1 MNSSLKKLRKKYI
14 ITASVIVFFVIL
26 LMIVI
31 LNLFMRSAYKNEETM
46 IENIV
51 GQAAVANANQPNK
64 EYFDLSE
71 AEQTENGDFIIP
83 RNVRDISSITLY
95 GNISRSGEPV
105 IWYSAG
111 GGLLFEADAGSGS
124 DMVYKDYSF
133 SKDTTNISIDFNSY
147 DNIKSGYKTLSIDE
161 SQITKD
167 YFLVSVV
174 WWKNSSEVPDAI
186 DENVDLKINS
196 IEIQY
201 KNSRTISASSNKL
214 VSHISFSDIFDGQI
228 PEALNNTGAFYL
240 VTNHENQLISI
251 NDGNLTKSVEN
262 DEARDYAK
270 RALSS
275 GSSNGSIEKD
285 GTSYSFNIRKAKDIN
300 LIIFVND
307 SFTDTANGNL
317 LKASLLAGTVIW
329 FILFVLIVI
338 VSGYIIKPV
347 SENMERQKQFISNAS
362 HELKTPVTVISATI
376 DIISSKKGSDRW
388 TECIKEQAK
397 KMKLLVS
404 ELLDLSRLLEAH
416 TDKKSFSVYDIS
428 STVSSSVLYFESLF
442 FESGKTLKQDIEESI
457 SMRCDENKIAQLVGI
472 LMDNA
477 LKYSDNNSEICFS
490 LHKGKDNAVI
500 KCSNLCSDFSAN
512 NILKLFDRFYR
523 SDNDRI
529 HEQDG
534 FGLGLS
540 IAQAIAELHG
550 GSISADFKNKII
562 TFNVTLPTNK

>member
-329 FILFVLIVI
+329 FILFVLIII

-477 LKYSDNNSEICFS
+477 LKYSDSNSEICFS
-490 LHKGKDNAVI
+490 LYKEKDNAVI

-512 NILKLFDRFYR
+512 NIPKLFDRFYR

>member
-14 ITASVIVFFVIL
+14 VTASVIVFFVIL
-26 LMIVI
+26 LMVVI

-46 IENIV
+46 IENII
-51 GQAAVANANQPNK
+51 GQAAAANANQPNK
-64 EYFDLSE
+64 EYFELSE

-95 GNISRSGEPV
+95 GNISRNGEPV

-111 GGLLFEADAGSGS
+111 GGLLFEADTGSGS
-124 DMVYKDYSF
+124 EMVYKDYSF

-174 WWKNSSEVPDAI
+174 WWKNSSEVSDAI

-240 VTNHENQLISI
+240 VTDHKNQLISV
-251 NDGNLTKSVEN
+251 NDGNLMKPIEN

-275 GSSNGSIEKD
+275 GENSGSIEKD
-285 GTSYSFNIRKAKDIN
+285 ETSYSFNVRKSKNVN

-317 LKASLLAGTVIW
+317 LKASILAGAVIW
-329 FILFVLIVI
+329 LILFVLIII

-347 SENMERQKQFISNAS
+347 AENMERQKQFISNAS

-416 TDKKSFSVYDIS
+416 TDKNSFSVCDIS
-428 STVSSSVLYFESLF
+428 STVSNSVLYFESLF
-442 FESGKTLKQDIEESI
+442 FESGKTLKQDIEENI

-477 LKYSDNNSEICFS
+477 LKYSDSNSEICFS
-490 LHKGKDNAVI
+490 FHKEKDNAVI
-500 KCSNLCSDFSAN
+500 KCSNLCSDFSAS
-512 NILKLFDRFYR
+512 NIPKLFDRFYR

-540 IAQAIAELHG
+540 IAQAISELHG

-562 TFNVTLPTNK
+562 TFNVTLPINK

>member
-14 ITASVIVFFVIL
+14 ITASVIVFFVIF

-31 LNLFMRSAYKNEETM
+31 LNLFMRSAYKKEETM
-46 IENIV
+46 IENII
-51 GQAAVANANQPNK
+51 GQAAAANANQPNK

-111 GGLLFEADAGSGS
+111 GGLLFEADTGSGS
-124 DMVYKDYSF
+124 EMVYKDYSF

-174 WWKNSSEVPDAI
+174 WWKNSSEVSDTI

-201 KNSRTISASSNKL
+201 KNSRTISAYSNKL

-240 VTNHENQLISI
+240 VTDRENQLISV
-251 NDGNLTKSVEN
+251 NDGNLTKPVEN

-275 GSSNGSIEKD
+275 GGSNGSIEKD
-285 GTSYSFNIRKAKDIN
+285 GTSYSFNIRKTKDIN

-329 FILFVLIVI
+329 LILFALIII

-347 SENMERQKQFISNAS
+347 AENMERQKQFISNAS

-416 TDKKSFSVYDIS
+416 TDKNSFSVCDIS
-428 STVSSSVLYFESLF
+428 STVSNSVLYFESLF
-442 FESGKTLKQDIEESI
+442 FESGKTLKQDIEENI
-457 SMRCDENKIAQLVGI
+457 SMRCDENKISQLVGI

-477 LKYSDNNSEICFS
+477 LKYSDSNSEISFS
-490 LHKGKDNAVI
+490 LHKEKDNAVI
-500 KCSNLCSDFSAN
+500 KCSNLCSDFSAD
-512 NILKLFDRFYR
+512 NIPKLFDRFYR

>member
-329 FILFVLIVI
+329 FILFVLIII

-457 SMRCDENKIAQLVGI
+457 SMRYDENKIAQLVGI

-490 LHKGKDNAVI
+490 LHKEKDNAVI